1 MDGCPSACFRYWTTP
16 VLSDMLTSSGALV
29 LAGCES
35 DSLGSKGGGTE
46 ARRVSEQSLIAAWG
60 GVRLWGEWAWSA
72 DA

>member
-1 MDGCPSACFRYWTTP
+1 
-16 VLSDMLTSSGALV
+16 VLSDMLTWSALV
-29 LAGCES
+29 LAGRGF
-35 DSLGSKGGGTE
+35 DALGLNGGGTE